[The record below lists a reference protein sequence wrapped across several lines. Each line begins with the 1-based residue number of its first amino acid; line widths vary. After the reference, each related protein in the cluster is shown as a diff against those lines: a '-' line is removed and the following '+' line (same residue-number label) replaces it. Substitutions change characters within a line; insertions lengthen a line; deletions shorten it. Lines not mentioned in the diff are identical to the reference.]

1 MGKLHQIFDTA
12 SNRIALCQRAH
23 GRPLKEDSLKMTQ
36 LLKLW
41 MHLFLS
47 VISLEKLE
55 FFVG

>member
-23 GRPLKEDSLKMTQ
+23 GRPLKEDSLKLTQ
-36 LLKLW
+36 FLKLW

-47 VISLEKLE
+47 LILLEKLR
-55 FFVG
+55 V